1 MAAGLMEGY
10 ANTTPTGFEGVGGN
24 PAKGA
29 IQTPEMN
36 VANQTATTGQAT
48 DTGQPAGAENIV
60 DQAFNNLSE
69 ESKANFASVASIST
83 IAALKEFLVGIGV
96 SPEEAEAL
104 DKIPTK
110 DMIHISLDALL
121 ANPQQIMAQLQ
132 NVITEV
138 QGQGQETGMA
148 QQGQTTDMAQA
159 DRGMMTNEAAT
170 NRPPT
175 QPV

>member
-1 MAAGLMEGY
+1 MEGY

-29 IQTPEMN
+29 IAPPDTN
-36 VANQTATTGQAT
+36 VAANQAADTGQAT
-48 DTGQPAGAENIV
+48 DTGQPAGATGAV

-69 ESKANFASVASIST
+69 ESKANFASVASNST
-83 IAALKEFLVGIGV
+83 IAALKEFLVGSGRFT
-96 SPEEAEAL
+96 PEEAAAL
-104 DKIPTK
+104 DKIPAK
-110 DMIHISLDALL
+110 DMIHIPVDALL
-121 ANPQQIMAQLQ
+121 SNPEGVISQIREVAMQ
-132 NVITEV
+132 V

-148 QQGQTTDMAQA
+148 SANT
-159 DRGMMTNEAAT
+159 GMMADETAT

>member
-29 IQTPEMN
+29 IAPPDTN
-36 VANQTATTGQAT
+36 VAANQAADTGQTT
-48 DTGQPAGAENIV
+48 DTGQPAGAESAV
-60 DQAFNNLSE
+60 EQSFNNLSE
-69 ESKANFASVASIST
+69 ESKANFASVASNST
-83 IAALKEFLVGIGV
+83 ITALKEFLVGSGRFT
-96 SPEEAEAL
+96 PEEAAAL

-121 ANPQQIMAQLQ
+121 ANPQQVMTQLQ
-132 NVITEV
+132 NVIAEV
-138 QGQGQETGMA
+138 QGQATGMA

-159 DRGMMTNEAAT
+159 DTGMMANEAT
-170 NRPPT
+170 TDRPPT

>member
-29 IQTPEMN
+29 IAPPDTN
-36 VANQTATTGQAT
+36 VAATGQAT
-48 DTGQPAGAENIV
+48 DTGQPAGAENVV

-69 ESKANFASVASIST
+69 ESKANFASVASTST
-83 IAALKEFLVGIGV
+83 IAALKEFLVGMGV
-96 SPEEAEAL
+96 SPEEAAAL

-110 DMIHISLDALL
+110 DMIHIPIDALL
-121 ANPQQIMAQLQ
+121 ANPQAVMTQLQ

-138 QGQGQETGMA
+138 QGQATGMA
-148 QQGQTTDMAQA
+148 QQGQTADMAQA
-159 DRGMMTNEAAT
+159 DRGMMADETAT
-170 NRPPT
+170 DRPPT

>member
-29 IQTPEMN
+29 IAPPDTN
-36 VANQTATTGQAT
+36 VAATGQAT
-48 DTGQPAGAENIV
+48 DTGQPAGAENVV

-69 ESKANFASVASIST
+69 ESKANFASVASTST
-83 IAALKEFLVGIGV
+83 IAALKEFLVGMGV
-96 SPEEAEAL
+96 SPEEAAAL

-110 DMIHISLDALL
+110 DMIHIPIDALL
-121 ANPQQIMAQLQ
+121 ANPQAVMTQLQ

-138 QGQGQETGMA
+138 QGQATGMA

-159 DRGMMTNEAAT
+159 DRGIMTNEAAT

>member
-1 MAAGLMEGY
+1 MEGY
-10 ANTTPTGFEGVGGN
+10 TRTTPTGFEGVGGN
-24 PAKGA
+24 PPGEPA
-29 IQTPEMN
+29 QTPDTN
-36 VANQTATTGQAT
+36 VAANQAANTGQTT
-48 DTGQPAGAENIV
+48 DTGQPVEAGPVDKGYNNI
-60 DQAFNNLSE
+60 SE
-69 ESKANFASVASIST
+69 ESKASFDSIASNSS
-83 IAALKEFLVGIGV
+83 IAALKEFLVGSGRFT
-96 SPEEAEAL
+96 PEEAAAL

-110 DMIHISLDALL
+110 DMIHIPVDALL
-121 ANPQQIMAQLQ
+121 ANPQAVMTQLQ

-159 DRGMMTNEAAT
+159 DRGIMTNEAAT

>member
-1 MAAGLMEGY
+1 MEGY

-24 PAKGA
+24 PAKAA
-29 IQTPEMN
+29 IQTPDTG
-36 VANQTATTGQAT
+36 VAANQAADTGRAT
-48 DTGQPAGAENIV
+48 DTGQPVESASVVE
-60 DQAFNNLSE
+60 QSFNNLSE
-69 ESKANFASVASIST
+69 ESKANFASVVST
-83 IAALKEFLVGIGV
+83 SSIAALKEFLVGMGV
-96 SPEEAEAL
+96 SPEEAAAL

-110 DMIHISLDALL
+110 DMIHIPIDALL
-121 ANPQQIMAQLQ
+121 ANPQAVMTQLQ

-138 QGQGQETGMA
+138 QGQGQETRVA

-159 DRGMMTNEAAT
+159 DRGIMTNEAAT